1 MLTWG
6 ELRFNTK
13 FAWENPFLKWL
24 SIVLAV
30 ILIAVSVLATVRLV
44 QLGLPS
50 GYVVTHYT
58 VYLGIDQMLPLPW
71 LAVLIGVPILVIFG
85 TILLGFTLFRQD
97 SLAGYALIALAATST
112 IIWAVFLYY
121 LIKINT

>member
-1 MLTWG
+1 MLTWD

-30 ILIAVSVLATVRLV
+30 ILIAVSIIATVRLI

-71 LAVLIGVPILVIFG
+71 VAALLCVPILVIFG

-97 SLAGYALIALAATST
+97 SLAGYALLVLAATST
-112 IIWAVFLYY
+112 VIWSVFLYY

>member
-1 MLTWG
+1 MLTLEEW
-6 ELRFNTK
+6 RFNTK

-24 SIVLAV
+24 SIVLAIV
-30 ILIAVSVLATVRLV
+30 LILVSILATVRLV

-50 GYVVTHYT
+50 GFVVTHYT

-71 LAVLIGVPILVIFG
+71 IAALVCVPILVIFA
-85 TILLGFTLFRQD
+85 TIVLGFTLFRQD
-97 SLAGYALIALAATST
+97 ILASYALIVLAACST
-112 IIWAVFLYY
+112 VIWSIYLYY